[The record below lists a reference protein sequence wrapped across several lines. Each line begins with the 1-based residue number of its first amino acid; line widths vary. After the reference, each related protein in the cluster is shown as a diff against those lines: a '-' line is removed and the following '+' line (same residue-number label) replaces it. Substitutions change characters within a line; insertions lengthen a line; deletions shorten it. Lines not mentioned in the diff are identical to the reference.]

1 MLIVAALLLSV
12 MAVFH
17 TVIGEKFVLQ
27 PIKAN
32 NNLPKMWDSRKF
44 TFRTIQ
50 ATWHLV
56 SVLWIGLAGYLIA
69 LELSPANSGDFALI
83 IFGVIFGVL
92 AIVPLVWESGKHKSW
107 IPFSLISILLFAK
120 FYIG

>member
-1 MLIVAALLLSV
+1 MLIAAAFLLAL

-17 TVIGEKFVLQ
+17 TLVGEKFVLQ
-27 PIKAN
+27 PINAN
-32 NNLPKMWDSRKF
+32 NNLPKMWDSRTF

-56 SVLWIGLAGYLIA
+56 SVLWLGLAGYLIA
-69 LELSPANSGDFALI
+69 LELAPMHAGDYALI
-83 IFGVIFGVL
+83 IFGVIFGGL

-107 IPFSLISILLFAK
+107 IPFGLISILLFAK
-120 FYIG
+120 YYLG